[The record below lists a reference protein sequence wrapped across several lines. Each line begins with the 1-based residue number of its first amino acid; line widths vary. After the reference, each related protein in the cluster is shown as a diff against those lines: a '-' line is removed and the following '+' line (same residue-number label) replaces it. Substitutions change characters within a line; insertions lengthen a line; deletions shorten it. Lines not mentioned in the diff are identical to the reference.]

1 MVRDMKKFGN
11 LYSKSIR
18 LIFFAVI
25 AIVCLI
31 FIYSRYKDYSLTPK
45 ISQEMQNAPLKIDTS
60 KMVLKNGKPYRLPS
74 NIKKLVG
81 IYKGI
86 DDGQEI
92 QVRVN
97 PDGTYEKISRGDRV
111 AKTYL
116 DTEGNIHYKEEEK
129 VGLEIGYLI
138 EEGGYVVFHNIDD
151 RIDDHTVLGFNF
163 LADGLYI
170 NNYGEVDLLKS
181 VFQEMHKKLIFNND
195 MSIDQD
201 IMMIDEASMKFKNG
215 SLLFDKEKLVTYSH
229 YWSTSFRDG
238 PTKVYYTPKAE
249 LTRSTDI
256 YDVWNKPIEKWGI
269 EEISTAPPTLH
280 DFIQVYGTDI
290 AKLVKK
296 LCRDARGISR
306 EPSQTE
312 IENYVSQNGRQST
325 NEELDFIEREYGV
338 DLEFSYTIEMKQ
350 SDSTTFHV
358 IGWSRNSGYKHFG
371 VSDDKL
377 K

>member
-1 MVRDMKKFGN
+1 MEKVMKKFLN
-11 LYSKSIR
+11 RHPKFIR
-18 LIFFAVI
+18 FVFLIVVVLACLSFA
-25 AIVCLI
+25 
-31 FIYSRYKDYSLTPK
+31 YSRYEDYRLTPR
-45 ISQEMQNAPLKIDTS
+45 ISEEVKNAPLKIDTS
-60 KMVLKNGKPYRLPS
+60 SIMLEDNKPYRLPE
-74 NIKKLVG
+74 NIGNLVG
-81 IYKGI
+81 VYKGS
-86 DDGQEI
+86 DDGKEI

-181 VFQEMHKKLIFNND
+181 VFQEMYKKLIFNND

-215 SLLFDKEKLVTYSH
+215 SLLFDKEKLVTYSY
-229 YWSTSFRDG
+229 YWSSSFRDG
-238 PTKVYYTPKAE
+238 PTEVHYTPKAE